1 MSRVLIL
8 NKSMSGR
15 TSARSHRAFAYQRGA
30 FCPVNKKLSLKG
42 GLFSGSVQVSS
53 VSLTSVFIVVAILC
67 GVAYLFQV
75 NSIAT
80 KSFEVRELES
90 KIQELSKENK
100 KMEIREVE
108 LRSMYNI
115 EKASKDLNLVNSK
128 DVTYIEINGPV
139 AMK

>member
-8 NKSMSGR
+8 NKSV
-15 TSARSHRAFAYQRGA
+15 ARRRNAGSQRFFTYQKGA
-30 FCPVNKKLSLKG
+30 FCPVNKKLSVGDDK
-42 GLFSGSVQVSS
+42 FSGSTQVSS
-53 VSLTSVFIVVAILC
+53 VSLTFAFIVVAVIC
-67 GVAYLFQV
+67 GAAYLFQV

-80 KSFEVRELES
+80 KSFEVRELEN
-90 KIQELSKENK
+90 KIHELSKENK

-115 EKASKDLNLVNSK
+115 EKASKELNLVNSK